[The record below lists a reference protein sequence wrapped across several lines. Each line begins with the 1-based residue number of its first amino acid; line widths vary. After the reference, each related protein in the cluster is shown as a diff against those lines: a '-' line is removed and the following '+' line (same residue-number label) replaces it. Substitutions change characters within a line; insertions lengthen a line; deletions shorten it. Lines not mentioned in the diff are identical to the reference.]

1 MKNLGFTE
9 NRNALI
15 QRVPW
20 LKFRINNAVHDTY
33 SADYACADE
42 FTSCL
47 HVVGGQRLEL

>member
-1 MKNLGFTE
+1 MKNLGFAK
-9 NRNALI
+9 NRKALI

-20 LKFRINNAVHDTY
+20 RKFGINNAVYDTY